1 MGTTRVNYA
10 PQGRQERELHVW
22 GGIVSARVSDLAD
35 ELGAQPQEVAQALQD
50 VPCLVDTA
58 EQKRQERDR
67 PTDPSLRSV
76 ALTTGQ
82 LEELRS
88 ELETEG

>member
-10 PQGRQERELHVW
+10 SQGQQERELHVW
-22 GGIVSARVSDLAD
+22 GGVVSARVSDLAD

-58 EQKRQERDR
+58 RQKRKERDR

-82 LEELRS
+82 LDELRS